1 MIKDNRNNED
11 KMLEIGAFA
20 GAILGLACAYFL
32 TGCSA
37 AGYEIGGK
45 VGVYALDSRD
55 SNETTSAKSRPLA
68 CAWNPK
74 YCGGQNDK

>member
-37 AGYEIGGK
+37 SGYTIEAKLGAHAVDERNTSEI
-45 VGVYALDSRD
+45 
-55 SNETTSAKSRPLA
+55 TQAKSRPLA

-74 YCGGQNDK
+74 YCGDQNDK